1 MSTSCSSWQASQSE
15 ELKCHS
21 LPVHRAFSC
30 SVSSCSFLLRQKAVE
45 SVSPCLLSP
54 RCGNY
59 FDLWVHSS
67 LVCRNFTGE
76 TFYQSTAG
84 GVAILLKLLWWGRQP
99 LPASSLYHCWWPCR
113 VNFCLCL
120 LKGANQLKQRLPR
133 EGQHRCQEGK
143 SKTDPSLLCRI
154 SRRPSK
160 WGGHLLSAK
169 ASSSSFWL
177 QRSGGQSPPSP
188 TFCLSLALLCLVE
201 EPPFLKGRLL
211 LFLCLLFIPFTLLF
225 FLFVFKHK

>member
-1 MSTSCSSWQASQSE
+1 MSTSCSSWQASQNE

-67 LVCRNFTGE
+67 LECRNFTGE

-133 EGQHRCQEGK
+133 EGQHRCQEEK
-143 SKTDPSLLCRI
+143 SKTDPSLICRI

-201 EPPFLKGRLL
+201 APP
-211 LFLCLLFIPFTLLF
+211 LF
-225 FLFVFKHK
+225 